1 MVNGHSMGLGGYV
14 DIGLIDTMKDLLV
27 NFVGAAV
34 FSVIGYFYVKNRGKG
49 RVARGLIPRLK
60 TKDADFLEKAEE
72 EVEEEL

>member
-1 MVNGHSMGLGGYV
+1 
-14 DIGLIDTMKDLLV
+14 MKDLLV